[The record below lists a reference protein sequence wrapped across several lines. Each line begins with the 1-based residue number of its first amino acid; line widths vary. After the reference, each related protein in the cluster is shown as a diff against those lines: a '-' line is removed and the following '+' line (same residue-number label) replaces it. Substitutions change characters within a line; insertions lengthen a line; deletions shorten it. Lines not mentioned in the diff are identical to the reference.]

1 MGFNRIRNISYLI
14 SFALHLILAFLFYLI
29 SFQIEPDES
38 EFVQLGFGTF
48 GKNSKP
54 SVISKKNLKNE
65 KPKENKKKN
74 IEVPKAKNIDE
85 NDVTPV
91 VEKKKEKPEKKEKK
105 EKKEGKEILGE
116 EEGNYGFAIDFGGKG
131 RRKIY
136 SYSLPA
142 YPEGVSKEIDVKL
155 RFTILPDGSV
165 TNIFPLIKAD
175 ARLEMAAINSL
186 RQWRFEPLPSTQKQT
201 AQNAIIVFPYRLR

>member
-1 MGFNRIRNISYLI
+1 MGFNKIRNISYFI
-14 SFALHLILAFLFYLI
+14 SFALHLILAFFFYLV

-38 EFVQLGFGTF
+38 EFVLLGFGTF

-54 SVISKKNLKNE
+54 SLISKENKKNE
-65 KPKENKKKN
+65 KPKDNKKKN
-74 IEVPKAKNIDE
+74 VKVPKAKNTEE

-91 VEKKKEKPEKKEKK
+91 MEKEKENPEKKKKKEKE
-105 EKKEGKEILGE
+105 EILGG

-136 SYSLPA
+136 SYTLPA

-186 RQWRFEPLPSTQKQT
+186 RQWRFEPLPSAQKQI